1 MNLASKKAIQ
11 NLLKKYQI
19 RLSKRLGQNFLVNKK
34 VVKKI
39 IGSARL
45 SPNDTVLEIGPGIGN
60 LTIELAKKVK
70 KVVAIEKDQKMIEI
84 LKETLKDFKN
94 VEIIQG
100 DILKIS
106 NFQLGPKRSSGGW
119 WAGCSLISNYR
130 VVANIP
136 YYLTSP
142 LIRKFLEA
150 EIKPKEMILT
160 VQKEVAERIC
170 AKPPD
175 MSILAVSVKFYAEP
189 KIIAFVSKKSFWPQ
203 PKVDSAIIKI
213 VPRQFRVPV
222 SRRFRE
228 RFFRIVK
235 AGFSH
240 PRKQLINNLSKGLKI
255 DREKIR
261 NLLLENNIKPEQ
273 RAETLTVENW
283 ISLTKSFHFVVK

>member
-45 SPNDTVLEIGPGIGN
+45 SPDDTVLEIGPGIGN

-119 WAGCSLISNYR
+119 WVGCSLISNYR

-203 PKVDSAIIKI
+203 PKVDSAILRITQINTDEKTDSHRFFKI
-213 VPRQFRVPV
+213 V
-222 SRRFRE
+222 
-228 RFFRIVK
+228 K
-235 AGFSH
+235 TGFSH